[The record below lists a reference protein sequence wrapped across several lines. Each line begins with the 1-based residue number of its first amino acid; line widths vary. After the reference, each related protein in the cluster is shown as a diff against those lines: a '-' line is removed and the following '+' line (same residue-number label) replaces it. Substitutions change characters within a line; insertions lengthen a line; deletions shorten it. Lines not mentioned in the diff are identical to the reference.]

1 MRNEQLLIYIDE
13 QMEQLT
19 KNEQQVARYLIE
31 APKAVLEMSA
41 QALGKAT
48 QTSSATVIRCVHKL
62 GFKGLVDLKLAI
74 SSYLPNHQESVYQEI
89 QQDEPANEIKN
100 KLFNR
105 AVYTLK
111 TTETLLDDQTLE
123 VVAKKLRQCQK
134 LVVFGVGASHIV
146 AEDLFQKFTR
156 AGMHVVHS
164 SDAHIIATALAGD
177 EHKEGTLMLGISNS
191 GQNQETLKL
200 AQVARHYQ
208 VPVVGMT
215 SRKDSELATYADVCL
230 FHDASSDRSLRLA
243 ATSSLIAQLMTVDT
257 LFYTYLA
264 KDYNHHITHLS
275 QTKDAVD
282 LYVDED

>member
-1 MRNEQLLIYIDE
+1 MGNEQLLIYIEE

-31 APKAVLEMSA
+31 APEAILEMSA
-41 QALGKAT
+41 QALGKET

-74 SSYLPNHQESVYQEI
+74 SSYLPNHQASVYQEME
-89 QQDEPANEIKN
+89 QDEPANEIKS

-105 AVYTLK
+105 AAYTLK

-123 VVAKKLRQCQK
+123 TIAEKLRQCKK

-146 AEDLFQKFTR
+146 AENIFQKFTR
-156 AGMHVVHS
+156 AGMNVVHNL
-164 SDAHIIATALAGD
+164 DAHIIATTLAGSNN
-177 EHKEGTLMLGISNS
+177 EGTLMIGISNS
-191 GQNQETLKL
+191 GQNRETLKL
-200 AQVARHYQ
+200 AQVARHYH
-208 VPVVGMT
+208 VPVIGMT
-215 SRKDSELATYADVCL
+215 NRKDSELANEADECL

-243 ATSSLIAQLMTVDT
+243 ATSSLIAQLITVDT

-264 KDYNHHITHLS
+264 KDYTNHIAHLS
-275 QTKDAVD
+275 QTRDAVD
-282 LYVDED
+282 LYVDGD

>member
-1 MRNEQLLIYIDE
+1 MGNEQLLIYIEE

-31 APKAVLEMSA
+31 APEAVLEMSA
-41 QALGKAT
+41 QALGKET

-74 SSYLPNHQESVYQEI
+74 SSYLPNHQASVYQEME
-89 QQDEPANEIKN
+89 QDEPANEIKS

-105 AVYTLK
+105 AAYTLK

-123 VVAKKLRQCQK
+123 TIAEKLRQCKK

-146 AEDLFQKFTR
+146 AEDIFQKFTR
-156 AGMHVVHS
+156 AGMNVVHS
-164 SDAHIIATALAGD
+164 SDAHIIATTLAGSNN
-177 EHKEGTLMLGISNS
+177 EGTLMIGISNS
-191 GQNQETLKL
+191 GQNRETLKL
-200 AQVARHYQ
+200 AQVARHYH
-208 VPVVGMT
+208 VPIIGMT
-215 SRKDSELATYADVCL
+215 SRKDSELANEADECL

-243 ATSSLIAQLMTVDT
+243 ATSSLIAQLITVDT

-264 KDYNHHITHLS
+264 KDYTNHIAHLS
-275 QTKDAVD
+275 QTRDTVD
-282 LYVDED
+282 LYVDGD

>member
-1 MRNEQLLIYIDE
+1 MENEQLLIYIEE

-31 APKAVLEMSA
+31 SPEVVLEMSA

-74 SSYLPNHQESVYQEI
+74 SSYLPNHQASIYQEME
-89 QQDEPANEIKN
+89 QNEPANEIKN
-100 KLFNR
+100 KLFTR
-105 AVYTLK
+105 AAYTLK

-123 VVAKKLRQCQK
+123 EIAEKLRQCQK

-146 AEDLFQKFTR
+146 AEDIFQKFTR
-156 AGMHVVHS
+156 AGMNVVHS
-164 SDAHIIATALAGD
+164 SDAHIIATALTGSS
-177 EHKEGTLMLGISNS
+177 EGTLLIGISNS

-200 AQVARHYQ
+200 AQVAQHYGI
-208 VPVVGMT
+208 PVIGMT
-215 SRKDSELATYADVCL
+215 SRKDSELASEADYCL
-230 FHDASSDRSLRLA
+230 LHDASSDRSLRLA
-243 ATSSLIAQLMTVDT
+243 ATSSLIAQLITVDT

-264 KDYNHHITHLS
+264 KDYTEHVAHLS

-282 LYVDED
+282 LYMDEA

>member
-1 MRNEQLLIYIDE
+1 MGNEQLLIYIEE

-31 APKAVLEMSA
+31 APEAVLEMSA
-41 QALGKAT
+41 QALGKET

-74 SSYLPNHQESVYQEI
+74 SSYLPNHQASVYQEME
-89 QQDEPANEIKN
+89 QDEPANEIKS

-105 AVYTLK
+105 AAYTLK

-123 VVAKKLRQCQK
+123 TIAEKLRPCKK

-146 AEDLFQKFTR
+146 AEDIFQKFTR
-156 AGMHVVHS
+156 AGMNVVHS
-164 SDAHIIATALAGD
+164 SDAHIIATTLAGSNN
-177 EHKEGTLMLGISNS
+177 EGTLMIGISNS
-191 GQNQETLKL
+191 GQNRETLKL
-200 AQVARHYQ
+200 AQVARHYH
-208 VPVVGMT
+208 VPVIGMT
-215 SRKDSELATYADVCL
+215 SRKDSELANEADECL

-243 ATSSLIAQLMTVDT
+243 ATSSLIAQLITVDT

-264 KDYNHHITHLS
+264 KDYTNHIAHLS
-275 QTKDAVD
+275 QTRDAVD
-282 LYVDED
+282 LYVDGD

>member
-1 MRNEQLLIYIDE
+1 MENEQLLIYIEE

-31 APKAVLEMSA
+31 SPEAVLEMSA
-41 QALGKAT
+41 QALGKDT

-74 SSYLPNHQESVYQEI
+74 SSYLPNHQASIYQEME
-89 QQDEPANEIKN
+89 QNEPANEIKN
-100 KLFNR
+100 KLFTR
-105 AVYTLK
+105 AAYTLK

-123 VVAKKLRQCQK
+123 EIAEKLRQCQK

-146 AEDLFQKFTR
+146 AEDIFQKFTR
-156 AGMHVVHS
+156 AGMNVVHS
-164 SDAHIIATALAGD
+164 SDAHIIATALTGSS
-177 EHKEGTLMLGISNS
+177 EGTLLIGISNS

-200 AQVARHYQ
+200 AQVAQHYGI
-208 VPVVGMT
+208 PVIGMT
-215 SRKDSELATYADVCL
+215 SRKDSELASGADYCL
-230 FHDASSDRSLRLA
+230 LHDASSDRSLRLA
-243 ATSSLIAQLMTVDT
+243 ATSSLIAQLITVDT

-264 KDYNHHITHLS
+264 KDYTEHVAHLS

-282 LYVDED
+282 LYMDEA

>member
-1 MRNEQLLIYIDE
+1 MGNEQLLIYIEE

-31 APKAVLEMSA
+31 APEAVLEMSA
-41 QALGKAT
+41 QALGKET

-74 SSYLPNHQESVYQEI
+74 SSYLPNHQASVYQEMEK
-89 QQDEPANEIKN
+89 DEPANEIKS

-105 AVYTLK
+105 AAYTLK

-123 VVAKKLRQCQK
+123 TIAEKLRQCKK

-146 AEDLFQKFTR
+146 AEDIFQKFTR
-156 AGMHVVHS
+156 AGMNVVHS
-164 SDAHIIATALAGD
+164 SDAHIIATTLAGSNN
-177 EHKEGTLMLGISNS
+177 EGTLMIGISNS
-191 GQNQETLKL
+191 GQNRETLKL
-200 AQVARHYQ
+200 AQVARHYH
-208 VPVVGMT
+208 VPVIGMT
-215 SRKDSELATYADVCL
+215 SRKDSELANEADECL

-243 ATSSLIAQLMTVDT
+243 ATSSLIAQLITVDT

-264 KDYNHHITHLS
+264 KDYTNHIAHLS
-275 QTKDAVD
+275 QTRDAVD
-282 LYVDED
+282 LYVDGD

>member
-1 MRNEQLLIYIDE
+1 MGNEQLLIYIEE

-31 APKAVLEMSA
+31 APEAILEMSA
-41 QALGKAT
+41 QALGKET

-74 SSYLPNHQESVYQEI
+74 SSYLPNHQASVYQEME
-89 QQDEPANEIKN
+89 QDEPANEIKS

-105 AVYTLK
+105 AAYTLK

-123 VVAKKLRQCQK
+123 TIAEKLRQCKK

-146 AEDLFQKFTR
+146 AENIFQKFTR
-156 AGMHVVHS
+156 AGMNVVHN
-164 SDAHIIATALAGD
+164 SDAHIIATTLAGSNN
-177 EHKEGTLMLGISNS
+177 EGTLMIGISNS
-191 GQNQETLKL
+191 GQNRETLKL
-200 AQVARHYQ
+200 AQVARHYH
-208 VPVVGMT
+208 VPVIGMT
-215 SRKDSELATYADVCL
+215 SRKDSELANEADECL

-243 ATSSLIAQLMTVDT
+243 ATSSLIAQLITVDT

-264 KDYNHHITHLS
+264 KDYTNHIAHLS
-275 QTKDAVD
+275 QTRDAVD
-282 LYVDED
+282 LYVDGD

>member
-1 MRNEQLLIYIDE
+1 MGNEQLLIYIEE

-31 APKAVLEMSA
+31 APEAVLEMSA
-41 QALGKAT
+41 QALGKET

-74 SSYLPNHQESVYQEI
+74 SSYLPNHQASVYQEME
-89 QQDEPANEIKN
+89 QDKPANEIKS

-105 AVYTLK
+105 AAYTLK

-123 VVAKKLRQCQK
+123 TIAEKLRQCKK

-146 AEDLFQKFTR
+146 AEDIFQKFTR
-156 AGMHVVHS
+156 AGMNVVHS
-164 SDAHIIATALAGD
+164 SDAHIIATTLAGSNN
-177 EHKEGTLMLGISNS
+177 EGTLMIGISNS
-191 GQNQETLKL
+191 GQNRETLKL
-200 AQVARHYQ
+200 AQVARHYH
-208 VPVVGMT
+208 VPIIGMT
-215 SRKDSELATYADVCL
+215 SRKDSELANEADECL

-243 ATSSLIAQLMTVDT
+243 ATSSLIAQLITVDT

-264 KDYNHHITHLS
+264 KDYTNHIAHLS
-275 QTKDAVD
+275 QTRDAVD
-282 LYVDED
+282 LYVDGD

>member
-1 MRNEQLLIYIDE
+1 MGNEQLLIYIEE

-31 APKAVLEMSA
+31 APEAVLEMSA
-41 QALGKAT
+41 QALGKET

-74 SSYLPNHQESVYQEI
+74 SSYLPNHQASVYQEME
-89 QQDEPANEIKN
+89 QDEPANEIKS

-105 AVYTLK
+105 AAYTLK

-123 VVAKKLRQCQK
+123 TIAEKLRQCKK

-146 AEDLFQKFTR
+146 AEDIFQKFTR
-156 AGMHVVHS
+156 AGMNVVHS
-164 SDAHIIATALAGD
+164 SDAHIIATTLAGS
-177 EHKEGTLMLGISNS
+177 KNEGTLMIGISNS
-191 GQNQETLKL
+191 GQNRETLKL
-200 AQVARHYQ
+200 AQVARHYH
-208 VPVVGMT
+208 VPVIGMT
-215 SRKDSELATYADVCL
+215 SRKDSELANEADECL

-243 ATSSLIAQLMTVDT
+243 ATSSLIAQLITVDT

-264 KDYNHHITHLS
+264 KDYTNHIAHLS
-275 QTKDAVD
+275 QTRDAVD
-282 LYVDED
+282 LYVDGD

>member
-1 MRNEQLLIYIDE
+1 MGNEQLLIYIEE

-31 APKAVLEMSA
+31 APEAVLEMSA
-41 QALGKAT
+41 QALGKET

-74 SSYLPNHQESVYQEI
+74 SSYLPNHQASVYQEME
-89 QQDEPANEIKN
+89 QDEPANEIKS

-105 AVYTLK
+105 AAYTLK

-123 VVAKKLRQCQK
+123 TIAEKLRQCKK

-146 AEDLFQKFTR
+146 AEDIFQKFTR
-156 AGMHVVHS
+156 AGMNVVHS
-164 SDAHIIATALAGD
+164 SDAHIIATTLAGSNN
-177 EHKEGTLMLGISNS
+177 EGTLMIGISNS
-191 GQNQETLKL
+191 GKNRETLKL
-200 AQVARHYQ
+200 AQVARHYH
-208 VPVVGMT
+208 VPVIGMT
-215 SRKDSELATYADVCL
+215 SRKDSELANEADECL

-243 ATSSLIAQLMTVDT
+243 ATSSLIAQLITVDT

-264 KDYNHHITHLS
+264 KDYTNHIAHLS
-275 QTKDAVD
+275 QTRDAVD
-282 LYVDED
+282 LYVDGD

>member
-1 MRNEQLLIYIDE
+1 MRNEQLLIYIEE

-31 APKAVLEMSA
+31 APQTVLEMSA

-48 QTSSATVIRCVHKL
+48 RTSSATVTRCVHKL
-62 GFKGLVDLKLAI
+62 GFKGLIDLKLAI
-74 SSYLPNHQESVYQEI
+74 SNYLPNHQESVYQEI

-123 VVAKKLRQCQK
+123 AVAKKLRQCKK

-156 AGMHVVHS
+156 AGKYVVHS

-177 EHKEGTLMLGISNS
+177 EDKEGTLMLGISNS
-191 GQNQETLKL
+191 GQNQETIKL
-200 AQVARHYQ
+200 AQVARHYH
-208 VPVVGMT
+208 VPVIGMT
-215 SRKDSELATYADVCL
+215 SRKYSELATYADVCL

-243 ATSSLIAQLMTVDT
+243 ATSSLIAQLITVDT

-264 KDYNHHITHLS
+264 KDYNNHITHLS
-275 QTKDAVD
+275 QTRDAVD

>member
-1 MRNEQLLIYIDE
+1 MGNEQLLIYIEE

-31 APKAVLEMSA
+31 APEAILEMSA
-41 QALGKAT
+41 QALGKET

-74 SSYLPNHQESVYQEI
+74 SSYLPNHQASVYQEME
-89 QQDEPANEIKN
+89 QDEPANEIKS

-105 AVYTLK
+105 AAYTLK

-123 VVAKKLRQCQK
+123 TIAEKLRQCKK

-146 AEDLFQKFTR
+146 AEDIFQKFTR
-156 AGMHVVHS
+156 AGMNVVHS
-164 SDAHIIATALAGD
+164 SDAHIIATTLAGSNN
-177 EHKEGTLMLGISNS
+177 EGTLMIGISNS
-191 GQNQETLKL
+191 GQNRETLKL
-200 AQVARHYQ
+200 AQVARHYH
-208 VPVVGMT
+208 VPVIGMT
-215 SRKDSELATYADVCL
+215 SRKDSELANEADECL

-243 ATSSLIAQLMTVDT
+243 ATSSLIAQLITVDT

-264 KDYNHHITHLS
+264 KDYTNHIAHLS
-275 QTKDAVD
+275 QTRDAVD
-282 LYVDED
+282 LYVDGD

>member
-1 MRNEQLLIYIDE
+1 MGNEQLLIYIEE

-31 APKAVLEMSA
+31 APEAVLEMSA
-41 QALGKAT
+41 QALGKET

-74 SSYLPNHQESVYQEI
+74 SSYLPNHQASVYQEME
-89 QQDEPANEIKN
+89 QDEPANEIKS

-105 AVYTLK
+105 AAYTLK

-123 VVAKKLRQCQK
+123 TIAEKLRQCKK

-146 AEDLFQKFTR
+146 AEDIFQKFTR
-156 AGMHVVHS
+156 AGMNVVHS
-164 SDAHIIATALAGD
+164 SDAHIIATTLAGNNN
-177 EHKEGTLMLGISNS
+177 EGTLMIGISNS
-191 GQNQETLKL
+191 GQNRETLKL
-200 AQVARHYQ
+200 AQVARHYH
-208 VPVVGMT
+208 VPVIGMT
-215 SRKDSELATYADVCL
+215 SRKDSELANEADECL

-243 ATSSLIAQLMTVDT
+243 ATSSLIAQLITVDT

-264 KDYNHHITHLS
+264 KDYTNHIAHLS
-275 QTKDAVD
+275 QTRDAVD
-282 LYVDED
+282 LYVDGD

>member
-1 MRNEQLLIYIDE
+1 MGNEQLLIYIEE

-31 APKAVLEMSA
+31 APEAVLEMSA
-41 QALGKAT
+41 QALGKET

-74 SSYLPNHQESVYQEI
+74 SSYLPNHQASVYQEME
-89 QQDEPANEIKN
+89 QDEPANEIKS

-105 AVYTLK
+105 AAYTLK

-123 VVAKKLRQCQK
+123 TIAEKLRQCKK

-146 AEDLFQKFTR
+146 AEDIFQKFTR
-156 AGMHVVHS
+156 AGMNVVHS
-164 SDAHIIATALAGD
+164 SDAHIIATTLAGSNN
-177 EHKEGTLMLGISNS
+177 EGTLMIGISNS
-191 GQNQETLKL
+191 GQNRETLKL
-200 AQVARHYQ
+200 AQVARHYH
-208 VPVVGMT
+208 VPVIGMT
-215 SRKDSELATYADVCL
+215 SRKDSELANEADECL

-243 ATSSLIAQLMTVDT
+243 ATSSLITQLITVDT

-264 KDYNHHITHLS
+264 KDYTNHIAHLS
-275 QTKDAVD
+275 QTRDAVD
-282 LYVDED
+282 LYVDGD

>member
-1 MRNEQLLIYIDE
+1 MGNEQLLIYIEE

-31 APKAVLEMSA
+31 APEAILEMSA
-41 QALGKAT
+41 QALGKET

-74 SSYLPNHQESVYQEI
+74 SSYLPNHQASVYQEME
-89 QQDEPANEIKN
+89 QDEPANEIKS

-105 AVYTLK
+105 AAYTLK

-123 VVAKKLRQCQK
+123 TIAEKLRQYKK

-146 AEDLFQKFTR
+146 AEDIFQKFTR
-156 AGMHVVHS
+156 AGMNVVHS
-164 SDAHIIATALAGD
+164 SDAHIIATTLAGSNN
-177 EHKEGTLMLGISNS
+177 EGTLMIGISNS
-191 GQNQETLKL
+191 GQNRETLKL
-200 AQVARHYQ
+200 AQVARHYH
-208 VPVVGMT
+208 VPVIGMT
-215 SRKDSELATYADVCL
+215 SRKDSELANEADECL

-243 ATSSLIAQLMTVDT
+243 ATSSLIAQLITVDT

-264 KDYNHHITHLS
+264 KDYTNHIAHLS
-275 QTKDAVD
+275 QTRDAVD
-282 LYVDED
+282 LYVDGD

>member
-1 MRNEQLLIYIDE
+1 MGNEQLLIYIEE

-31 APKAVLEMSA
+31 APEAVLEMSA
-41 QALGKAT
+41 QALGKET

-74 SSYLPNHQESVYQEI
+74 SSYLPNHQASVYQKME
-89 QQDEPANEIKN
+89 QDEPANEIKS

-105 AVYTLK
+105 AAYTLK

-123 VVAKKLRQCQK
+123 TIAEKLRQCKK

-146 AEDLFQKFTR
+146 AEDIFQKFTR
-156 AGMHVVHS
+156 AGMNVVHS
-164 SDAHIIATALAGD
+164 SDAHIIATTLAGSNN
-177 EHKEGTLMLGISNS
+177 EGTLMIGISNS
-191 GQNQETLKL
+191 GQNRETLKL
-200 AQVARHYQ
+200 AQVARHYH
-208 VPVVGMT
+208 VPVIGMT
-215 SRKDSELATYADVCL
+215 SRKDSELANEADECL

-243 ATSSLIAQLMTVDT
+243 ATSSLIAQLITVDT

-264 KDYNHHITHLS
+264 KDYTNHIAHLS
-275 QTKDAVD
+275 QTRDAVD
-282 LYVDED
+282 LYVDGD

>member
-1 MRNEQLLIYIDE
+1 MGNEQLLIYIEE

-31 APKAVLEMSA
+31 APEAILEMSA
-41 QALGKAT
+41 QALGKET

-74 SSYLPNHQESVYQEI
+74 SSYLPNHQASVYQEME
-89 QQDEPANEIKN
+89 QDEPANEIKS

-105 AVYTLK
+105 AAYTLK

-123 VVAKKLRQCQK
+123 TIAEKLRQCKK

-146 AEDLFQKFTR
+146 AENIFQKFTR
-156 AGMHVVHS
+156 AGMNVVHN
-164 SDAHIIATALAGD
+164 SDAHIIATTLAGSNN
-177 EHKEGTLMLGISNS
+177 EGTLMIGISNS
-191 GQNQETLKL
+191 GQNRETLKL
-200 AQVARHYQ
+200 AQVARHYH
-208 VPVVGMT
+208 VPVIGMT
-215 SRKDSELATYADVCL
+215 NRKDSELANEADECL

-243 ATSSLIAQLMTVDT
+243 ATSSLIAQLITVDT

-264 KDYNHHITHLS
+264 KDYTNHIAHLS
-275 QTKDAVD
+275 QTRDAVD
-282 LYVDED
+282 LYVDGD

>member
-1 MRNEQLLIYIDE
+1 MGNEQLLIYIEE

-31 APKAVLEMSA
+31 APEAVLEMSA
-41 QALGKAT
+41 QALGKET

-74 SSYLPNHQESVYQEI
+74 SSYLPNHQASVYQEME
-89 QQDEPANEIKN
+89 QDEPANEIKS

-105 AVYTLK
+105 AAYTLK

-123 VVAKKLRQCQK
+123 TIAEKLRQCKK

-146 AEDLFQKFTR
+146 AEDIFQKFTR
-156 AGMHVVHS
+156 DGMNVVHS
-164 SDAHIIATALAGD
+164 SDAHIIATTLAGSNN
-177 EHKEGTLMLGISNS
+177 EGTLMIGISNS
-191 GQNQETLKL
+191 GQNRETLKL
-200 AQVARHYQ
+200 AQVARHYH
-208 VPVVGMT
+208 VPVIGMT
-215 SRKDSELATYADVCL
+215 SRKDSELANEADECL

-243 ATSSLIAQLMTVDT
+243 ATSSLIAQLITVDT

-264 KDYNHHITHLS
+264 KDYTNHIAHLS
-275 QTKDAVD
+275 QTRDAVD
-282 LYVDED
+282 LYVDGD

>member
-1 MRNEQLLIYIDE
+1 MGNEQLLIYIEE

-31 APKAVLEMSA
+31 APEAVLEMSA
-41 QALGKAT
+41 QALGKET

-74 SSYLPNHQESVYQEI
+74 SSYLPNHQASVYQEME
-89 QQDEPANEIKN
+89 QDEPANEIKS

-105 AVYTLK
+105 AAYTLK

-123 VVAKKLRQCQK
+123 TIAEKLRQCKK

-146 AEDLFQKFTR
+146 AEDIFQKFTR
-156 AGMHVVHS
+156 AGMNVVHS
-164 SDAHIIATALAGD
+164 SDAHIIATTLAGSNN
-177 EHKEGTLMLGISNS
+177 EGTLMIGISNS
-191 GQNQETLKL
+191 GQNRETLKL
-200 AQVARHYQ
+200 ARVARHYH
-208 VPVVGMT
+208 VPVIGMT
-215 SRKDSELATYADVCL
+215 SRKDSELANEADECL

-243 ATSSLIAQLMTVDT
+243 ATSSLIAQLITVDT

-264 KDYNHHITHLS
+264 KDYTNHIAHLS
-275 QTKDAVD
+275 QTRDAVD
-282 LYVDED
+282 LYVDGD

>member
-1 MRNEQLLIYIDE
+1 MGNEQLLIYIEE

-31 APKAVLEMSA
+31 APEAVLEMSA
-41 QALGKAT
+41 QALGKET

-74 SSYLPNHQESVYQEI
+74 SSYLPNHQASVYQEME
-89 QQDEPANEIKN
+89 QDEPANEIKS

-105 AVYTLK
+105 AAYTLK

-123 VVAKKLRQCQK
+123 TIAEKLRQCKK

-146 AEDLFQKFTR
+146 AEDIFQKFTR
-156 AGMHVVHS
+156 AGMNVVHS
-164 SDAHIIATALAGD
+164 SDAHIIATTLAGSNN
-177 EHKEGTLMLGISNS
+177 EGTLMIGTSNS
-191 GQNQETLKL
+191 GQNRETLKL
-200 AQVARHYQ
+200 AQVARHYH
-208 VPVVGMT
+208 VPVIGMT
-215 SRKDSELATYADVCL
+215 SRKDSELANEADECL

-243 ATSSLIAQLMTVDT
+243 ATSSLIAQLITVDT

-264 KDYNHHITHLS
+264 KDYTNHIAHLS
-275 QTKDAVD
+275 QTRDAVD
-282 LYVDED
+282 LYVDGD

>member
-1 MRNEQLLIYIDE
+1 MEE

-31 APKAVLEMSA
+31 APEAVLEMSA
-41 QALGKAT
+41 QALGKET

-74 SSYLPNHQESVYQEI
+74 SSYLPNHQASVYQEME
-89 QQDEPANEIKN
+89 QDEPANEIKS

-105 AVYTLK
+105 AAYTLK

-123 VVAKKLRQCQK
+123 TIAEKLRQCKK

-146 AEDLFQKFTR
+146 AEDIFQKFTR
-156 AGMHVVHS
+156 AGMNVVHS
-164 SDAHIIATALAGD
+164 SDAHIIATTLAGSNN
-177 EHKEGTLMLGISNS
+177 EGTLMIGISNS
-191 GQNQETLKL
+191 GQNRETLKL
-200 AQVARHYQ
+200 AQVARHYH
-208 VPVVGMT
+208 VPVIGMT
-215 SRKDSELATYADVCL
+215 SRKDSELANEADECL

-243 ATSSLIAQLMTVDT
+243 ATSSLIAQLITVDT

-264 KDYNHHITHLS
+264 KDYTNHIAHLS
-275 QTKDAVD
+275 QTRDAVD

>member
-1 MRNEQLLIYIDE
+1 MGNEQLLIYIEE

-31 APKAVLEMSA
+31 APEAVLEMSA
-41 QALGKAT
+41 QALGKET

-74 SSYLPNHQESVYQEI
+74 SSYLPNHQASVYQEME
-89 QQDEPANEIKN
+89 QDEPANEIKS

-105 AVYTLK
+105 AAYTLK

-123 VVAKKLRQCQK
+123 TIAEKLRQCKK

-146 AEDLFQKFTR
+146 AEDIFQKFTR
-156 AGMHVVHS
+156 AGMNVVHS
-164 SDAHIIATALAGD
+164 SDAHIIATTLAGSNN
-177 EHKEGTLMLGISNS
+177 EGTLMIGISNS
-191 GQNQETLKL
+191 GQNRETLKL
-200 AQVARHYQ
+200 AQVARHYH
-208 VPVVGMT
+208 VPVIGMT
-215 SRKDSELATYADVCL
+215 SRKDSELANEADECL

-243 ATSSLIAQLMTVDT
+243 ATSSLIAQLITVDT

-264 KDYNHHITHLS
+264 KDYTNHIAHLS
-275 QTKDAVD
+275 QTRDAVD
-282 LYVDED
+282 LYVDGD

>member
-1 MRNEQLLIYIDE
+1 MGNEQLLIYIEE

-31 APKAVLEMSA
+31 APEAVLEMSA
-41 QALGKAT
+41 QALGKET

-74 SSYLPNHQESVYQEI
+74 SSYLPNHQASVYQEME
-89 QQDEPANEIKN
+89 QDEPANEIKS

-105 AVYTLK
+105 AAYTLK

-123 VVAKKLRQCQK
+123 TIAEKLRQCKK

-146 AEDLFQKFTR
+146 AEDIFQKFTR
-156 AGMHVVHS
+156 AGMNVVHS
-164 SDAHIIATALAGD
+164 SDAHIIATTLAGSNN
-177 EHKEGTLMLGISNS
+177 EGTLMIGISNS
-191 GQNQETLKL
+191 GQNRETLKL
-200 AQVARHYQ
+200 AQVARHYR
-208 VPVVGMT
+208 VPVIGMT
-215 SRKDSELATYADVCL
+215 SRKDSELANEADECL

-243 ATSSLIAQLMTVDT
+243 ATSSLIAQLITVDT

-264 KDYNHHITHLS
+264 KDYTNHIAHLS
-275 QTKDAVD
+275 QTRDAVD
-282 LYVDED
+282 LYVDGD

>member
-1 MRNEQLLIYIDE
+1 MGNEQLLIYIEE

-31 APKAVLEMSA
+31 APEAVLEMSA
-41 QALGKAT
+41 QALGKKT

-74 SSYLPNHQESVYQEI
+74 SSYLPNHQASVYQEME
-89 QQDEPANEIKN
+89 QDEPANEIKS

-105 AVYTLK
+105 AAYTLK

-123 VVAKKLRQCQK
+123 TIAEKLRQCKK

-146 AEDLFQKFTR
+146 AEDIFQKFTR
-156 AGMHVVHS
+156 AGMNVVHS
-164 SDAHIIATALAGD
+164 SDAHIIATTLAGSNN
-177 EHKEGTLMLGISNS
+177 EGTLMIGISNS
-191 GQNQETLKL
+191 GQNRETLKL
-200 AQVARHYQ
+200 AQVARHYH
-208 VPVVGMT
+208 VPVIGMT
-215 SRKDSELATYADVCL
+215 SRKDSELANEADECL

-243 ATSSLIAQLMTVDT
+243 ATSSLIAQLITVDT

-264 KDYNHHITHLS
+264 KDYTNHIAHLS
-275 QTKDAVD
+275 QTRDAVD
-282 LYVDED
+282 LYVDGD

>member
-1 MRNEQLLIYIDE
+1 MGNEQLLIYIEE

-31 APKAVLEMSA
+31 APEAVLEMSA
-41 QALGKAT
+41 QALGKET

-74 SSYLPNHQESVYQEI
+74 SSYLPNHQASVYQEME
-89 QQDEPANEIKN
+89 QDEPANEIKS

-105 AVYTLK
+105 AAYTLK

-123 VVAKKLRQCQK
+123 TIAEKLRQCKK

-146 AEDLFQKFTR
+146 AEDIFQKFTR
-156 AGMHVVHS
+156 AGMNVVHS
-164 SDAHIIATALAGD
+164 SDAHIIATTLAGSNN
-177 EHKEGTLMLGISNS
+177 EGTLMIGISNS
-191 GQNQETLKL
+191 GQNRETLKL
-200 AQVARHYQ
+200 AQVARHYH
-208 VPVVGMT
+208 VPVIGMT
-215 SRKDSELATYADVCL
+215 SRKDSELANEADECL

-243 ATSSLIAQLMTVDT
+243 ATSSLIAQLITVDT

-264 KDYNHHITHLS
+264 KDYTNHIAHLS
-275 QTKDAVD
+275 QTRDAVD

>member
-1 MRNEQLLIYIDE
+1 MGNEQLLIYIEE

-31 APKAVLEMSA
+31 APEAVLEMSA
-41 QALGKAT
+41 QALGKET

-74 SSYLPNHQESVYQEI
+74 SRYLPNHQASVYQEME
-89 QQDEPANEIKN
+89 QDEPANEIKS

-105 AVYTLK
+105 AAYTLK

-123 VVAKKLRQCQK
+123 TIAEKLRQCKK

-146 AEDLFQKFTR
+146 AEDIFQKFTR
-156 AGMHVVHS
+156 AGMNVVHS
-164 SDAHIIATALAGD
+164 SDAHIIATTLAGSNN
-177 EHKEGTLMLGISNS
+177 EGTLMIGISNS
-191 GQNQETLKL
+191 GQNRETLKL
-200 AQVARHYQ
+200 AQVARHYH
-208 VPVVGMT
+208 VPVIGMT
-215 SRKDSELATYADVCL
+215 SRKDSELANEADECL

-243 ATSSLIAQLMTVDT
+243 ATSSLIAQLITVDT

-264 KDYNHHITHLS
+264 KDYTNHIAHLS
-275 QTKDAVD
+275 QTRDAVD
-282 LYVDED
+282 LYVDGD

>member
-1 MRNEQLLIYIDE
+1 MGNEQLLIYVEE

-31 APKAVLEMSA
+31 APEAILEMSA
-41 QALGKAT
+41 QALGKET

-74 SSYLPNHQESVYQEI
+74 SSYLPNHQASVYQEME
-89 QQDEPANEIKN
+89 QDEPANEIKS

-105 AVYTLK
+105 AAYTLK

-123 VVAKKLRQCQK
+123 TIAGKLRQCKK

-146 AEDLFQKFTR
+146 AEDIFQKFTR
-156 AGMHVVHS
+156 AGMNVVHN
-164 SDAHIIATALAGD
+164 SDAHIIATTLAGSNN
-177 EHKEGTLMLGISNS
+177 EGTLMIGISNS
-191 GQNQETLKL
+191 GQNRETLKL
-200 AQVARHYQ
+200 AQVARHYH
-208 VPVVGMT
+208 VPVIGMT
-215 SRKDSELATYADVCL
+215 SRKDSELANEADECL

-243 ATSSLIAQLMTVDT
+243 ATSSLIAQLITVDT

-264 KDYNHHITHLS
+264 KDYTNHIAHLS
-275 QTKDAVD
+275 QTRDAVD
-282 LYVDED
+282 LYVDGD

>member
-1 MRNEQLLIYIDE
+1 MGNEQLLIYIEE

-31 APKAVLEMSA
+31 APEAVLEMSA
-41 QALGKAT
+41 QALGKET

-74 SSYLPNHQESVYQEI
+74 SSYLPNHQASVYQEME
-89 QQDEPANEIKN
+89 QDEPANEIKS

-105 AVYTLK
+105 AAYTLK

-123 VVAKKLRQCQK
+123 TIAEKLRQCKK

-146 AEDLFQKFTR
+146 AEDIFQKFTR
-156 AGMHVVHS
+156 AGMNVVHS
-164 SDAHIIATALAGD
+164 SDAHIIATTLAGSNN
-177 EHKEGTLMLGISNS
+177 EGTLMIGISNS
-191 GQNQETLKL
+191 GQNRETLKL
-200 AQVARHYQ
+200 AQVAHHYH
-208 VPVVGMT
+208 VPVIGMT
-215 SRKDSELATYADVCL
+215 SRKDSELANEADECL

-243 ATSSLIAQLMTVDT
+243 ATSSLIAQLITVDT

-264 KDYNHHITHLS
+264 KDYTNHIAHLS
-275 QTKDAVD
+275 QTRDAVD
-282 LYVDED
+282 LYVDGD

>member
-1 MRNEQLLIYIDE
+1 MGNEQLLIYVEE

-31 APKAVLEMSA
+31 APEAILEMSA
-41 QALGKAT
+41 QALGKET

-74 SSYLPNHQESVYQEI
+74 SSYLPNHQASVYQEME
-89 QQDEPANEIKN
+89 QDEPANEIKS

-105 AVYTLK
+105 AAYTLK

-123 VVAKKLRQCQK
+123 TIAGKLRQCKK

-146 AEDLFQKFTR
+146 AEDIFQKFTR
-156 AGMHVVHS
+156 AGMNVVHN
-164 SDAHIIATALAGD
+164 SDAHIIATTLAGSNN
-177 EHKEGTLMLGISNS
+177 EGTLMIGISNS
-191 GQNQETLKL
+191 GQNRETLKL
-200 AQVARHYQ
+200 AQVARHYH
-208 VPVVGMT
+208 VPVIGMT
-215 SRKDSELATYADVCL
+215 SRKDSELANEADECL

-243 ATSSLIAQLMTVDT
+243 ATSSLIAQLITVDT

-264 KDYNHHITHLS
+264 KDYTNHITHLS
-275 QTKDAVD
+275 QTRDAVD
-282 LYVDED
+282 LYVDGD